1 MLTPNDLPTLNAV
14 LNSLSAAF
22 LITGFVYIKKNR
34 RDAHKKS
41 MLTAF
46 TISALF
52 LISYVIYHYTAG
64 ATTFTAE
71 GWIRPVYFAILI
83 SHTIL
88 AIVILPPIFI
98 LLYRAWKQQYARHA
112 KLARWTFPAWLYV
125 SVTGVIIYLIL
136 YHWFPPV

>member
-1 MLTPNDLPTLNAV
+1 MTVNDLPTLNAV
-14 LNSLSAAF
+14 LNSFSAIF
-22 LITGFVYIKKNR
+22 LMTGYVYIKRQKR
-34 RDAHKKS
+34 EAHKKA

-52 LISYVIYHYTAG
+52 LVSYVIYHYTAG

-71 GWIRPVYFAILI
+71 GWIRPVYFTILI
-83 SHTIL
+83 THTVL
-88 AIVILPPIFI
+88 ATVILPPILI
-98 LLYRAWKQQYARHA
+98 LLYRAWNKQYTKHA

-136 YHWFPPV
+136 YHLFPPV